1 MLTQQQSASFF
12 TDILCFYYLN
22 PSVSKKTMIE
32 NQYMNFIHS
41 YLTTLSNDWHSVRY
55 DLLFSL
61 YMKGKNQEACEC
73 CFDLFYH
80 LIHQHQINIQQIK
93 KNMFTIV
100 LDKISEYFD
109 KNQDNDEE
117 KVSHRADKVT
127 YYSEYNP
134 EVIGELK
141 NEWAELSE
149 QRQKILDKC

>member
-1 MLTQQQSASFF
+1 MTQQQSASFF

-93 KNMFTIV
+93 KNMEIMTCSMMNLQFVYIV
-100 LDKISEYFD
+100 NPNNHDPRVMMNHSNLYI
-109 KNQDNDEE
+109 NQ
-117 KVSHRADKVT
+117 SILY
-127 YYSEYNP
+127 YYS
-134 EVIGELK
+134 
-141 NEWAELSE
+141 
-149 QRQKILDKC
+149 R

>member
-1 MLTQQQSASFF
+1 
-12 TDILCFYYLN
+12 
-22 PSVSKKTMIE
+22 MIE

-93 KNMFTIV
+93 KNMEIMTCSMMNLQFVYIV
-100 LDKISEYFD
+100 NPNNHDPRVMMNHSNLYI
-109 KNQDNDEE
+109 NQ
-117 KVSHRADKVT
+117 SILY
-127 YYSEYNP
+127 YYS
-134 EVIGELK
+134 
-141 NEWAELSE
+141 
-149 QRQKILDKC
+149 R

>member
-93 KNMFTIV
+93 KNMEIMTCSMMNLQFVYIV
-100 LDKISEYFD
+100 NPNNHDPRVMMNHSNLYI
-109 KNQDNDEE
+109 NQLILY
-117 KVSHRADKVT
+117 
-127 YYSEYNP
+127 YYS
-134 EVIGELK
+134 
-141 NEWAELSE
+141 
-149 QRQKILDKC
+149 R

>member
-1 MLTQQQSASFF
+1 MTQQQSASFF

-93 KNMFTIV
+93 KNMEIMTCSMMNLQFVYIV
-100 LDKISEYFD
+100 NPNNHDPRVMMNHSNLYI
-109 KNQDNDEE
+109 NQLILY
-117 KVSHRADKVT
+117 
-127 YYSEYNP
+127 YYS
-134 EVIGELK
+134 
-141 NEWAELSE
+141 
-149 QRQKILDKC
+149 R

>member
-1 MLTQQQSASFF
+1 MTQQQSASFF

-93 KNMFTIV
+93 KNMEIMTCSMMNLQFVYIV
-100 LDKISEYFD
+100 NPNNHDPRVMMNHSNLYM
-109 KNQDNDEE
+109 NQ
-117 KVSHRADKVT
+117 SILY
-127 YYSEYNP
+127 YYS
-134 EVIGELK
+134 
-141 NEWAELSE
+141 
-149 QRQKILDKC
+149 R

>member
-61 YMKGKNQEACEC
+61 YMKGENQEACEC

-93 KNMFTIV
+93 KNMEIMTCSMMNLQFVYIV
-100 LDKISEYFD
+100 NPNNHDPRVMMNHSNLYM
-109 KNQDNDEE
+109 NQLILY
-117 KVSHRADKVT
+117 
-127 YYSEYNP
+127 YYS
-134 EVIGELK
+134 
-141 NEWAELSE
+141 
-149 QRQKILDKC
+149 R

>member
-73 CFDLFYH
+73 CFDLFYN

-93 KNMFTIV
+93 KNMEIMTCSMMNLQFVYIV
-100 LDKISEYFD
+100 NPNNHDPRVMMNHSNLYI
-109 KNQDNDEE
+109 NQ
-117 KVSHRADKVT
+117 SILY
-127 YYSEYNP
+127 YYS
-134 EVIGELK
+134 
-141 NEWAELSE
+141 
-149 QRQKILDKC
+149 R

>member
-93 KNMFTIV
+93 KNMEIMTCSMMNLQFVYIV
-100 LDKISEYFD
+100 NPNNHDPRVMMNHSNLYI
-109 KNQDNDEE
+109 NQ
-117 KVSHRADKVT
+117 SILY
-127 YYSEYNP
+127 YYS
-134 EVIGELK
+134 
-141 NEWAELSE
+141 
-149 QRQKILDKC
+149 R

>member
-93 KNMFTIV
+93 KNMEIMTCSMMNLQFVYIV
-100 LDKISEYFD
+100 SPNNHDPRVMMNHSNLYI
-109 KNQDNDEE
+109 NQ
-117 KVSHRADKVT
+117 SILY
-127 YYSEYNP
+127 YYS
-134 EVIGELK
+134 
-141 NEWAELSE
+141 
-149 QRQKILDKC
+149 R

>member
-93 KNMFTIV
+93 KNMEIITCSMMNLQFVYIV
-100 LDKISEYFD
+100 NPNNHDPRVMMNHSNLYI
-109 KNQDNDEE
+109 NQ
-117 KVSHRADKVT
+117 SILY
-127 YYSEYNP
+127 YYS
-134 EVIGELK
+134 
-141 NEWAELSE
+141 
-149 QRQKILDKC
+149 R